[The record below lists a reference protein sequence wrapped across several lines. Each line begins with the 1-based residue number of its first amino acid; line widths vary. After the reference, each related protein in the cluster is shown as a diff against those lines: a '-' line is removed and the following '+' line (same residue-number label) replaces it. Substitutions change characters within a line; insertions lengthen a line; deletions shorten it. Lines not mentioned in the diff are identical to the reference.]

1 MAADNTLRLF
11 AGDIFGTSRFAGAG
25 AFAQPTNPVNDMPDS
40 STAVTPTQPAA
51 LAPVGQPFNPLW
63 WLGIVVILFAFMF
76 VVNKYG
82 KGESFG
88 NIKLT
93 AYNAVVMSW
102 LPIVGILF
110 WKMVFSRIRV
120 PIVSDVVMSV

>member
-1 MAADNTLRLF
+1 MENNILRLY
-11 AGDIFGTSRFAGAG
+11 AGDVFGTSRFAGAG

-40 STAVTPTQPAA
+40 TAVAPTQSAA
-51 LAPVGQPFNPLW
+51 IAPIGQPLNPIW
-63 WLGIVVILFAFMF
+63 WLGIVAILFAFMF

-120 PIVSDVVMSV
+120 PIVSDVVLSV